1 MTVKKEAADA
11 VVPYTYSMRF
21 VGMKYGDLISDAAK
35 TLRFT
40 QGVRTRVGLAVG
52 LPIGNIAVG
61 GVGRARGGC
70 TLLHATACCCMLL
83 HAAAC
88 CCILLHAAACCCML
102 LRLPFSWVGGRMAV

>member
-1 MTVKKEAADA
+1 MTVKKQDARA

-52 LPIGNIAVG
+52 LPIGNSKVG
-61 GVGRARGGC
+61 WSGSGGGKSGGRG
-70 TLLHATACCCMLL
+70 LH
-83 HAAAC
+83 AAC
-88 CCILLHAAACCCML
+88 CCGLLPPP
-102 LRLPFSWVGGRMAV
+102 LPSHFSNPPHTPPLSGHQPHRGVRHR